1 MSGNI
6 LKIGKIPYL
15 NLFPIFYILERESD
29 CSGYEFVEGVPS
41 YLNKQLRDGRIDI
54 SPSSSIEYLRYP
66 DRYTIIDDHSISSS
80 GPIGSILLF
89 SKRPLET
96 LDGLEVLTSSQS
108 ETSVA
113 LLKIICKKFFE
124 IECHLKSTTE
134 PIARAL
140 KSGTAYML
148 IGDDALREALKW
160 PALFIYDLGDLWHKK
175 TGLPFT
181 FALWIARTDCC
192 AERAHLLE
200 QFKSD
205 LNRSK
210 KTALKNLQAIASA
223 LKAESFLSEEEL
235 VAYWQGISYDFR
247 SSEKEGLELFRK
259 YSDEL
264 GLI

>member
-1 MSGNI
+1 MSGNS

-15 NLFPIFYILERESD
+15 NLFPIFYMLEKDSD
-29 CSGYEFVEGVPS
+29 CSGYEFIEGVPS
-41 YLNKQLRDGRIDI
+41 DINKKLRDGRIDI

-66 DRYTIIDDHSISSS
+66 DRYNMIEDHSISSS

-113 LLKIICKKFFE
+113 LLKIIFEKFYE
-124 IECHLKSTTE
+124 IECHLKSTPE
-134 PIARAL
+134 PIAHAL
-140 KSGTAYML
+140 KSSTAYML

-160 PALFIYDLGDLWHKK
+160 PALFIYDLGDLWHKN

-192 AERAHLLE
+192 TERTHLLE
-200 QFKSD
+200 KFKAD
-205 LNRSK
+205 LDRSK
-210 KTALKNLQAIASA
+210 KAALKNLKAIASA
-223 LKAESFLSEEEL
+223 VKSGSFLSEEEL
-235 VAYWQGISYDFR
+235 VSYWQGISFDF
-247 SSEKEGLELFRK
+247 SISHKKGLELFRK
-259 YSDEL
+259 YSEEL